1 MKELHEVMAPYV
13 ARLRKLGVT
22 GDIMI
27 LPTVND
33 AVTKT
38 GFHDPRES
46 FSRWNIWAN
55 AKLISAKPTWAE
67 VEKDVAAIVS
77 GERKKAIERGKNANG
92 NGG

>member
-1 MKELHEVMAPYV
+1 MKELHEAMAPYV

-38 GFHDPRES
+38 ELRDPVQK
-46 FSRWNIWAN
+46 NIA
-55 AKLISAKPTWAE
+55 LTQE
-67 VEKDVAAIVS
+67 TIV
-77 GERKKAIERGKNANG
+77 RH
-92 NGG
+92 